1 MKMKARGAANSVLD
15 SATKK
20 VLLGILCIGLLC
32 CLFACDSK
40 KMADYYSE
48 RNNYVEAVGTVTDI
62 SYNAE
67 AGALYLSFSDLEPA
81 FDDICFKIVG
91 ENLVIVQNNGI
102 EQKINVGDRVE
113 FVSAPRYFGD
123 GYVMP
128 IVQISVDGEE
138 LLSFDTGFVNL
149 NDWLKRK

>member
-1 MKMKARGAANSVLD
+1 M
-15 SATKK
+15 
-20 VLLGILCIGLLC
+20 
-32 CLFACDSK
+32 
-40 KMADYYSE
+40 
-48 RNNYVEAVGTVTDI
+48 
-62 SYNAE
+62 
-67 AGALYLSFSDLEPA
+67 
-81 FDDICFKIVG
+81 
-91 ENLVIVQNNGI
+91 VIVQNNGI

-149 NDWLKRK
+149 NDWLERK